1 MAKTTVKKNSGF
13 RRAKKQPRNPVLK
26 AKTRAQTDE
35 AITEIPTDVSSTE
48 ETPPSPSPEVL
59 NRLWAIIESRKNAD
73 PAVSHSARLI
83 AKGTPQI
90 VQKLGEELVECLI
103 EAMAGNHA
111 GLVNESADLLYHL
124 LVTWVNAGIQP
135 QEIWSELER
144 REKISHM
151 IEDGNILL
159 KDILNK
165 SQNRDYKNTLTEDRK
180 PPRLIGASR
189 PSRPKAPGSPPAA
202 AAGPHSEQAR
212 AVGRR

>member
-1 MAKTTVKKNSGF
+1 MRHEAPMAKTTVKKNSGS

-26 AKTRAQTDE
+26 AKTRVQIGET
-35 AITEIPTDVSSTE
+35 ITEIPTDVSSTE
-48 ETPPSPSPEVL
+48 GMSPSPSPEVL
-59 NRLWAIIESRKNAD
+59 NRLWAIIESRKSAD
-73 PAVSHSARLI
+73 PAVSHSARLL

-151 IEDGNILL
+151 IENGDIPL

-165 SQNRDYKNTLTEDRK
+165 SQTQTTKI
-180 PPRLIGASR
+180 P
-189 PSRPKAPGSPPAA
+189 
-202 AAGPHSEQAR
+202 
-212 AVGRR
+212 